1 MRIADHEC
9 GVVFKQG
16 SLKKVLGPGF
26 YFDPGFNIRTYH
38 RKGRVAAELDIALL
52 EKAADAERFLRF
64 ARVEEGQICLVF
76 QDSVYLEALKPGNY
90 AYWHG
95 LHNYDFVFADV
106 SQPFIHENIKRD
118 WLRKPGVIEQVQVF
132 TVQSYEKGA
141 LYIDRTFQRLL
152 EPGDYAYWKCADAV
166 EVHTCDLRI
175 QQLDISGQEL
185 LSKDKV
191 TLRINFTCQIQ
202 AADPEKVLRQS
213 VNPLQQLYSAWQL
226 SLREYTGGFTL
237 DELLENREKI
247 GTTVLEHVKEK
258 AEAIGY
264 KLISAGARDIILPGE
279 VREIMNRVLLAEK
292 QAQANIIQRREE
304 TASTRSLMNTAK
316 LMENNPTLLRLKELE
331 SLEKMIE
338 KVQEIKLMG
347 GGSFLDQL
355 GSLLSD
361 RKGDS
366 S

>member
-1 MRIADHEC
+1 MWCEA
-9 GVVFKQG
+9 
-16 SLKKVLGPGF
+16 P
-26 YFDPGFNIRTYH
+26 
-38 RKGRVAAELDIALL
+38 VAACDRCF
-52 EKAADAERFLRF
+52 RFGPVR
-64 ARVEEGQICLVF
+64 LV
-76 QDSVYLEALKPGNY
+76 A
-90 AYWHG
+90 
-95 LHNYDFVFADV
+95 
-106 SQPFIHENIKRD
+106 
-118 WLRKPGVIEQVQVF
+118 
-132 TVQSYEKGA
+132 QSHLAPY
-141 LYIDRTFQRLL
+141 
-152 EPGDYAYWKCADAV
+152 P
-166 EVHTCDLRI
+166 
-175 QQLDISGQEL
+175 
-185 LSKDKV
+185 
-191 TLRINFTCQIQ
+191 FTCQIQ

>member
-1 MRIADHEC
+1 MEI
-9 GVVFKQG
+9 
-16 SLKKVLGPGF
+16 
-26 YFDPGFNIRTYH
+26 I
-38 RKGRVAAELDIALL
+38 
-52 EKAADAERFLRF
+52 
-64 ARVEEGQICLVF
+64 ICF
-76 QDSVYLEALKPGNY
+76 
-90 AYWHG
+90 
-95 LHNYDFVFADV
+95 
-106 SQPFIHENIKRD
+106 
-118 WLRKPGVIEQVQVF
+118 
-132 TVQSYEKGA
+132 
-141 LYIDRTFQRLL
+141 
-152 EPGDYAYWKCADAV
+152 
-166 EVHTCDLRI
+166 
-175 QQLDISGQEL
+175 
-185 LSKDKV
+185 
-191 TLRINFTCQIQ
+191 
-202 AADPEKVLRQS
+202 
-213 VNPLQQLYSAWQL
+213 
-226 SLREYTGGFTL
+226 
-237 DELLENREKI
+237 
-247 GTTVLEHVKEK
+247 EHVKEK